1 MARTNAPRT
10 RLPKGASTLQAT
22 GVAVDPTNGH
32 VIAAVTEAGTTILD
46 IDSTFAGAKTFT
58 IKAGTPGANGFPQNA
73 GLGDLVLS
81 LNAQRVLVPL
91 DLERHMQPDG
101 TINID
106 VQAGA
111 TGTVRVYHLPY

>member
-1 MARTNAPRT
+1 MPRT
-10 RLPKGASTLQAT
+10 SITHAALAKDTSTLQVT
-22 GVAVDPTNGH
+22 GVAADPANGH
-32 VIAAVTEAGTTILD
+32 VLTAPPDSGHLVLD

-58 IKAGTPGANGFPQNA
+58 IKKGVLAGN

-91 DLERHMQPDG
+91 SLYRFVQADG
-101 TINID
+101 TILVD

-111 TGTVRVYHLPY
+111 TGTIRAYRIPYGD